1 MHRLSFRATAWINN
15 SLDHSNRQF
24 LEIFDLNLAHMNRFM
39 LSADTQLNLTN
50 VVQLGTILS
59 EKQAL
64 LSLVCVNSLKNLCP
78 LGLVSAFRASL
89 KFESCTIFGS
99 ASGVTPAH

>member
-1 MHRLSFRATAWINN
+1 MHRLSFGATASINN

-39 LSADTQLNLTN
+39 LFADTQLSLTN
-50 VVQLGTILS
+50 VQLGTILS

-64 LSLVCVNSLKNLCP
+64 LSLACVNSLKNLCP

-89 KFESCTIFGS
+89 KF
-99 ASGVTPAH
+99 GVLA